1 MIWQLIFWIS
11 LVLII
16 HSYLIYPA
24 ILYFLALNKKNNQE
38 IFRRNDNLP
47 FVSIILSVYNEELV
61 IREKLR
67 SVFKTTYPEDKFE
80 ILIGSDGSTDKT
92 NTILRLFSVEDPA
105 IRFFGYPERKGKG
118 SVLNRLRKEA
128 KGEILIFTDAQVM
141 FTPDLIFNL
150 VRNFK
155 NHSIGLVGA
164 NIVNKRTDA
173 SGISIQEW
181 TFMSREISLKHKE
194 GLIWGTM
201 MGAYGACYAIRN
213 ELFTIIPKGFSV
225 DDFFITM
232 KVLEHKYKCILD
244 IEAVCY
250 ENVPNRIIEEFRRR
264 IRISAGNYQNLRA
277 FYKLLWPPYTALSF
291 SLLSH
296 KVLRWAC
303 PFLLVLLII
312 SNIFLF
318 KVHLIY
324 RIALITQGILMII
337 PFIDYLLRKLKIHI
351 VFLRF
356 ITHFYSMNLALLA
369 GFFKFIKGS
378 ETNVWQPTQRSDK

>member
-1 MIWQLIFWIS
+1 MIWQLIFGIC

-16 HSYLIYPA
+16 HSYLLYPA

-38 IFRRNDNLP
+38 IFNRNDNLP

-92 NTILRLFSVEDPA
+92 NTILRLFSVEEPA
-105 IRFFGYPERKGKG
+105 IRFFGFHERKGKG
-118 SVLNRLRKEA
+118 SVLNRLQKEA
-128 KGEILIFTDAQVM
+128 KGEILIFTDAQVI

-150 VRNFK
+150 VRNFR
-155 NHSIGLVGA
+155 NGSIGLVGA
-164 NIVNKRTDA
+164 NIINKRTDS

-181 TFMSREISLKHKE
+181 SFMSREIILKHEE
-194 GLIWGTM
+194 GLVWGTM

-213 ELFTIIPKGFSV
+213 ELFSIIPAGFSV
-225 DDFFITM
+225 DDFFVTM
-232 KVLEHKYKCILD
+232 KVLEKKYRCILD
-244 IEAVCY
+244 MEAVCY

-277 FYKLLWPPYTALSF
+277 FYKLLWPPYSALSF

-303 PFLLVLLII
+303 PFLLILLII

-318 KVHLIY
+318 KVHLVY
-324 RIALITQGILMII
+324 RIALVTQGILMII